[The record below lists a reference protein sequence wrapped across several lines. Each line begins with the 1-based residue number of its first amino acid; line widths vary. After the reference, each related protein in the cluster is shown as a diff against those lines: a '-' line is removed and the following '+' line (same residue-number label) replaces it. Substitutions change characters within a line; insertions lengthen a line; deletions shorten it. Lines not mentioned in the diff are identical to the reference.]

1 MSGQLIVLI
10 GLPGSGKTEYA
21 KQWIN
26 HAAEGLGRK
35 VYRVSWDEL
44 RKFFGHTGAFNR
56 LREEEMKK
64 ASIKHVEIAITCGG
78 YQDVIIDNTNLS
90 DSTRNMWRGVAQRL
104 ELEYVEHEIA
114 VDVRTAVQRDEYRL
128 GDAQV
133 GRAVIE
139 RMALFAGKIHFHPG
153 FDLGYKNIVLVDV
166 DGTLADNTHRAHVV
180 APQKC
185 VVCDGLKTVPII
197 REGQTNAKCVSCHG
211 TGLRKKNWY
220 EFYKGVSGDAPKQ
233 AIIDLVATLRAKGYI
248 VCIVSGRPIR
258 FLELEV
264 GKQTVAWLKQHGV
277 RYDHIFMRQPADKRD
292 DTIVKK
298 EILDKLPKDRVAY
311 VLDDRNSVVKM
322 WRDAGLTCL
331 QVAEGDF

>member
-1 MSGQLIVLI
+1 MRDG
-10 GLPGSGKTEYA
+10 
-21 KQWIN
+21 
-26 HAAEGLGRK
+26 
-35 VYRVSWDEL
+35 YRYGE
-44 RKFFGHTGAFNR
+44 
-56 LREEEMKK
+56 
-64 ASIKHVEIAITCGG
+64 
-78 YQDVIIDNTNLS
+78 Q
-90 DSTRNMWRGVAQRL
+90 
-104 ELEYVEHEIA
+104 
-114 VDVRTAVQRDEYRL
+114 
-128 GDAQV
+128 QV

-153 FDLGYKNIVLVDV
+153 FDLGYKNLVLVDV

-180 APQKC
+180 APLPC
-185 VVCDGLKTVPII
+185 PTCDGTGEVPVP
-197 REGQTNAKCVSCHG
+197 REDMSTRKCQTCYG

-264 GKQTVAWLKQHGV
+264 GKQTVAWLKENGV
-277 RYDHIFMRQPADKRD
+277 RYDHIFMRQSADKRD

-322 WRDAGLTCL
+322 WRAAGLTCL
-331 QVAEGDF
+331 QVAEGNF

>member
-1 MSGQLIVLI
+1 M
-10 GLPGSGKTEYA
+10 
-21 KQWIN
+21 
-26 HAAEGLGRK
+26 
-35 VYRVSWDEL
+35 
-44 RKFFGHTGAFNR
+44 
-56 LREEEMKK
+56 
-64 ASIKHVEIAITCGG
+64 
-78 YQDVIIDNTNLS
+78 IIDNTNLS

-104 ELEYVEHEIA
+104 ELEYVEHEMA
-114 VDVRTAVQRDEYRL
+114 VDVRTAVQRDAYRT

-180 APQKC
+180 APLPVRQPATES
-185 VVCDGLKTVPII
+185 GEVPCSSQGHDQ
-197 REGQTNAKCVSCHG
+197 RESVRSCHG

-248 VCIVSGRPIR
+248 ICIVSGRPIR

-264 GKQTVAWLKQHGV
+264 GKQAVTWLKENGV
-277 RYDHIFMRQPADKRD
+277 RYDHIFMRQSADKRD

-298 EILDKLPKDRVAY
+298 EILDRLPKDRVAY
-311 VLDDRNSVVKM
+311 VLDDRAKVVQM
-322 WRDAGLTCL
+322 WRNSGLTTL
-331 QVAEGDF
+331 QVADGDF